1 MITPTRAQVII
12 TIIEGIRLRI
22 FKPLSGKS
30 PALHRDMQT
39 ILISGADTGIGKTR
53 VTAALARAFAATGG
67 SVQIVKP
74 VESGVRDKAH
84 PGDAEAAAALAGLPV
99 SSAVTLRR
107 YAAAISPLDAAA
119 AEGGALGWAELL
131 ADYDR
136 LPACDWRLVEGAG
149 GLAVPL
155 EASGLDWTDFARA
168 IGAEAVV
175 LVVADRLGAINQS
188 RLVLDYARSRG
199 LNAGIWLNQVG
210 GPPLPEVGASTR
222 RALAGLRL
230 PIWGELA
237 FESVNATHF
246 SLNVLTGNLKPE
258 AVASELLDN
267 RSTAPEPRGPLAE
280 RVGERLTERTQAGL
294 LRSLR
299 VYADD
304 STVLNLASNDYLALA
319 HDPVV
324 AAAAARTAWQEGTS
338 ATASPLITGWR
349 RAHAEL
355 SATLCDWHGFAH
367 GLIWSSGYAANGGV
381 LGTLPKPGD
390 LVLADRLIHHS
401 MVAGILRSGARL
413 RRYPHLDLDA
423 LEREL
428 IVAVPGRTVFV
439 VTESVFSMDGDYP
452 DLRRIAE
459 LRRRHGFCWILDEA
473 HALGWYGATGAGL
486 AEEQGVVA
494 DVDVLVGTCGKTLAS
509 GGAYTLFHHE
519 LWRDALINEAGEFIY
534 STALP
539 PPSAA
544 AARAAVGRVCDLAA
558 ADQSGWKFASRR
570 LRERLRKAGWDAP
583 DGDAPIVPIMIGEA
597 GRTVALATHLR
608 AAGIRVAAV
617 RPPTVP
623 EGTSRLRL
631 SLQRTFNKAS
641 EERLLAALT
650 AGREL
655 L

>member
-1 MITPTRAQVII
+1 
-12 TIIEGIRLRI
+12 
-22 FKPLSGKS
+22 
-30 PALHRDMQT
+30 
-39 ILISGADTGIGKTR
+39 
-53 VTAALARAFAATGG
+53 
-67 SVQIVKP
+67 
-74 VESGVRDKAH
+74 
-84 PGDAEAAAALAGLPV
+84 
-99 SSAVTLRR
+99 
-107 YAAAISPLDAAA
+107 
-119 AEGGALGWAELL
+119 
-131 ADYDR
+131 
-136 LPACDWRLVEGAG
+136 
-149 GLAVPL
+149 
-155 EASGLDWTDFARA
+155 
-168 IGAEAVV
+168 
-175 LVVADRLGAINQS
+175 
-188 RLVLDYARSRG
+188 
-199 LNAGIWLNQVG
+199 
-210 GPPLPEVGASTR
+210 
-222 RALAGLRL
+222 
-230 PIWGELA
+230 
-237 FESVNATHF
+237 
-246 SLNVLTGNLKPE
+246 
-258 AVASELLDN
+258 
-267 RSTAPEPRGPLAE
+267 LAE
-280 RVGERLTERTQAGL
+280 RVGERLAERTQAGL
-294 LRSLR
+294 RRSLR
-299 VYADD
+299 VYAEDAG
-304 STVLNLASNDYLALA
+304 VLNLSSNDYLALA

-324 AAAAARTAWQEGTS
+324 AAAAARTAWDEGTS
-338 ATASPLITGWR
+338 AAASPLITGWR

-355 SATLCDWHGFAH
+355 SATLCAWHGFAH

-413 RRYPHLDLDA
+413 RRYPHLDIAA

-428 IVAVPGRTVFV
+428 LAAEPGRTVFV

-544 AARAAVGRVCDLAA
+544 AARAAVGRVRELAA
-558 ADQSGWKFASRR
+558 ADQSNWKHASRR
-570 LRERLRKAGWDAP
+570 LRERLRVAGWDAP
-583 DGDAPIVPIMIGEA
+583 DGDAPIVPIMIGDA

-608 AAGIRVAAV
+608 AAGIGVAAV

-631 SLQRTFNKAS
+631 SLQRTFNEAD
-641 EERLLAALT
+641 ETRLLAALA

>member
-1 MITPTRAQVII
+1 
-12 TIIEGIRLRI
+12 
-22 FKPLSGKS
+22 
-30 PALHRDMQT
+30 MQT

-53 VTAALARAFAATGG
+53 VTAALARVLAARGG
-67 SVQIVKP
+67 RVQIVKP
-74 VESGVRDKAH
+74 VESGARDAAH
-84 PGDAEAAAALAGLPV
+84 LGDADCAAALAGLPASV
-99 SSAVTLRR
+99 AVTLRR

-119 AEGGALGWAELL
+119 AEGGALAWDDLV
-131 ADYDR
+131 ADYHR
-136 LPACDWRLVEGAG
+136 LPDCDWRLVEGAG

-155 EASGLDWTDFARA
+155 DASGLDWADFARA
-168 IGAEAVV
+168 IGADSVV

-188 RLVLDYARSRG
+188 RLVQDYARSRG
-199 LNAGIWLNQVG
+199 LRAGIWLNQVG
-210 GPPLPEVGASTR
+210 GPPSPEVASSTR
-222 RALAGLRL
+222 KTLAALGLPL
-230 PIWGELA
+230 WGELA
-237 FESVNATHF
+237 YGAVTPMSF
-246 SLNVLTGNLKPE
+246 SADVLAAPLSTGVPE
-258 AVASELLDN
+258 RLPLAVVLPSGA
-267 RSTAPEPRGPLAE
+267 LAE
-280 RVGERLTERTQAGL
+280 RVGERLAERTQAGL
-294 LRSLR
+294 RRSLR
-299 VYADD
+299 VYSEDAG
-304 STVLNLASNDYLALA
+304 VLNLSSNDYLALA

-324 AAAAARTAWQEGTS
+324 AAAAARTAWDEGTS
-338 ATASPLITGWR
+338 AAASPLITGWR

-355 SATLCDWHGFAH
+355 SATLCAWHGFAH

-413 RRYPHLDLDA
+413 RRYPHLDLAA

-428 IVAVPGRTVFV
+428 AAAEPGRTVFV

-459 LRRRHGFCWILDEA
+459 LRRRYGFCWILDEA
-473 HALGWYGATGAGL
+473 HALGWYGMTGAGL

-544 AARAAVGRVCDLAA
+544 AARAAVGRVRELAA
-558 ADQSGWKFASRR
+558 ADQAAWKHASRR
-570 LRERLRKAGWDAP
+570 LRERLRGAGWDAP
-583 DGDAPIVPIMIGEA
+583 AGDAPIVPIMIGDA

-608 AAGIRVAAV
+608 AAGIGVAAV

-631 SLQRTFNKAS
+631 SLQRTFNEAD
-641 EERLLAALT
+641 ETRLLAALA

>member
-1 MITPTRAQVII
+1 
-12 TIIEGIRLRI
+12 
-22 FKPLSGKS
+22 
-30 PALHRDMQT
+30 MQT
-39 ILISGADTGIGKTR
+39 ILVSGADTGIGKTR
-53 VTAALARAFAATGG
+53 VTAALARVLAARGG
-67 SVQIVKP
+67 RVQIVKP
-74 VESGVRDKAH
+74 VESGARDAAH
-84 PGDAEAAAALAGLPV
+84 LGDAENAAALAGLPASV
-99 SSAVTLRR
+99 AVTLRR

-119 AEGGALGWAELL
+119 AEGGSLAWDEVV
-131 ADYDR
+131 ADYRR
-136 LPACDWRLVEGAG
+136 LPDCDWRLVEGAG

-155 EASGLDWTDFARA
+155 EACGRDWSDFARA
-168 IGAEAVV
+168 IGADAVV

-199 LNAGIWLNQVG
+199 LRAGIWLNQVG
-210 GPPLPEVGASTR
+210 GPPPPEVANSTR
-222 RALAGLRL
+222 KTLAALGL
-230 PIWGELA
+230 PVWGELA
-237 FESVNATHF
+237 YGAVNPSSF
-246 SLNVLTGNLKPE
+246 SADVLAAPVPFASPVSLPL
-258 AVASELLDN
+258 AVTLPSGA
-267 RSTAPEPRGPLAE
+267 LAE
-280 RVGERLTERTQAGL
+280 RVGERLAERTQAGL
-294 LRSLR
+294 RRSLK
-299 VYADD
+299 VYAEDAV
-304 STVLNLASNDYLALA
+304 VLNLSSNDYLALA

-324 AAAAARTAWQEGTS
+324 AAAAARTAWDEGTS
-338 ATASPLITGWR
+338 AAASPLITGWR

-355 SATLCDWHGFAH
+355 SATLCDWHGFAQ

-413 RRYPHLDLDA
+413 RRYPHLDLAA

-428 IVAVPGRTVFV
+428 LAAEPGRTVFV

-452 DLRRIAE
+452 DLRAIAE

-544 AARAAVGRVCDLAA
+544 AARAAVGRVRELAA
-558 ADQSGWKFASRR
+558 ADQAGWKHASRR
-570 LRERLRKAGWDAP
+570 LRARLRGAGWDAP
-583 DGDAPIVPIMIGEA
+583 EGDAPIVPIMIGDA

-608 AAGIRVAAV
+608 AAGIGVAAV

-631 SLQRTFNKAS
+631 SLQRTFNEAD
-641 EERLLAALT
+641 ETRLLAALA